1 MMQAKIDGDEA
12 RTLLRRFAEEPDTL
26 TEEEKFKVFMI
37 LDALRGKDH
46 SILETTKNDFFE
58 GMVKFLAE
66 TDTIMTNTIAGVTAL
81 LITFLEALTISHVDT
96 FQHINGNRTA
106 LDEIAKQAETL
117 IQIPDDV
124 DDGVLMIGLIH
135 AIGNRLLKNGT
146 KLDMNINYAVLSN
159 VLGLNKAFINEC
171 PGCQETTCSECPKK
185 GTVDVNDTYIEKP
198 KNPIED
204 VITQTMS
211 GLKDA
216 VKSVV
221 SDQISSLP
229 EEEMDNLFAGLQE
242 GLERKKKEVLSQ
254 EESSDNTE
262 KPVSN
267 VTQPIDIR
275 ERLKN
280 NKR

>member
-1 MMQAKIDGDEA
+1 M
-12 RTLLRRFAEEPDTL
+12 
-26 TEEEKFKVFMI
+26 
-37 LDALRGKDH
+37 
-46 SILETTKNDFFE
+46 KN
-58 GMVKFLAE
+58 K
-66 TDTIMTNTIAGVTAL
+66 L
-81 LITFLEALTISHVDT
+81 LIDCLASSLATSIFAKELVLTGEQAVKNTNQFKEAL
-96 FQHINGNRTA
+96 
-106 LDEIAKQAETL
+106 
-117 IQIPDDV
+117 
-124 DDGVLMIGLIH
+124 
-135 AIGNRLLKNGT
+135 
-146 KLDMNINYAVLSN
+146 NI
-159 VLGLNKAFINEC
+159 
-171 PGCQETTCSECPKK
+171 PKK
-185 GTVDVNDTYIEKP
+185 GTVNVNDTYIEKP

-275 ERLKN
+275 KRLKN